1 MSLRLVLFPLLLL
14 AGVTGC
20 LSLPLRTVDSS
31 ATQATTGHCEISFS
45 SMPYEANE
53 ARLGSARLV
62 KLANIRKDFD
72 RERAFIESFADI
84 TLQTVE
90 LVGGQNFSQQ
100 ADMQTIMGGY
110 QGFTSPALSLR
121 FSTNNQEERA
131 TITRI
136 GAALGY
142 VYFQDSVLIQCDPLA
157 SDTDLHPVFD
167 LTESG
172 PVDSIN
178 TETLKSVYGML
189 IGEADG
195 NLNIGFSYYPTEDR
209 FSTIGFIDNGK
220 GERLALMRLINTL
233 ERLTNLQGIYQVE
246 DGRVWVQFPANN
258 WLDHPRGS
266 IYLTGNQLESLQAK
280 LDQLQQRF
288 VAGMDAI
295 LEN

>member
-1 MSLRLVLFPLLLL
+1 MFLRSVLFPLLL
-14 AGVTGC
+14 VTGVAGC
-20 LSLPLRTVDSS
+20 SSLPPRAVDSLS
-31 ATQATTGHCEISFS
+31 AQSTTAHCEISFS
-45 SMPYEANE
+45 NMPYEANE
-53 ARLGSARLV
+53 ARLGADRLA

-84 TLQTVE
+84 TLQVVE
-90 LVGGQNFSQQ
+90 LVGDQNFSQQ
-100 ADMQTIMGGY
+100 VDIQTIMGGY
-110 QGFTSPALSLR
+110 KGFTSPALSLR
-121 FSTNNQEERA
+121 FDANNQEERVA
-131 TITRI
+131 ITRI

-142 VYFQDSVLIQCDPLA
+142 VYFQDSVLVQCDPLV

-167 LTESG
+167 LTELG

-178 TETLKSVYGML
+178 TETLKSIYGML

-233 ERLTNLQGIYQVE
+233 ERLTNLQGIYQVK

-266 IYLTGNQLESLQAK
+266 AYLTGNQLEPWQVQ